1 MKKIPHFA
9 EGAYVLGLLLLS
21 MGTALMAKSNLGV
34 SMVVAPAYLVSL
46 KFDALTFGTAEYC
59 LQALLFVAMCLVLR
73 KFRLSYCFTFFTVL
87 LYGAALDG
95 WVRIFALLP
104 EGNVLPLQ
112 ILYYI
117 VGLPLSSLGVSL
129 MFHSYFPPA
138 VYELFVKMVSA
149 RFGKDINRF
158 KVAYDCMSLVA
169 AVGVSFFFFG
179 RLNGIGV
186 GTVVAAVLNG
196 YIIGWFGRELEKRID
211 FSPKYTKLAAVF
223 NR

>member
-9 EGAYVLGLLLLS
+9 EGAYILGLLLLS

-59 LQALLFVAMCLVLR
+59 LQALLFVAMCLILK
-73 KFRLSYCFTFFTVL
+73 KFRLSYCFTFLTVL

-104 EGNVLPLQ
+104 EGNALPLQ

-117 VGLPLSSLGVSL
+117 IGLPLSSLGVSL

-149 RFGKDINRF
+149 RFGKNINRF

-169 AVGVSFFFFG
+169 AVGMSFLFFG

-223 NR
+223 SK